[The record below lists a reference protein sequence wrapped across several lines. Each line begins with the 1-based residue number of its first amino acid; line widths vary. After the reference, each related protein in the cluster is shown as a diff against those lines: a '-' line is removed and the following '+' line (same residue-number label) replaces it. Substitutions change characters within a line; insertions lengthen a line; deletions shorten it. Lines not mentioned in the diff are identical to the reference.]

1 MQNQPSWIKED
12 LDQDDIN
19 SICRGG
25 CESGAY
31 MPAVTYWQA
40 IETMGEH
47 GDDVM
52 QYIDDQLGLEA
63 IDAPKETTWGQLACY
78 YLSVAVELWAMSHEE
93 GEWTTNQK
101 SLAHLHQSVAT

>member
-19 SICRGG
+19 AICRGG

-40 IETMGEH
+40 VETMGEH
-47 GDDVM
+47 GDAVM
-52 QYIDDQLGLEA
+52 EYIDDMIGSELPEYPQGES
-63 IDAPKETTWGQLACY
+63 WSSMACH
-78 YLSVAVELWAMSHEE
+78 YLSMAVELWAMSHEE
-93 GEWTTNQK
+93 EET
-101 SLAHLHQSVAT
+101 A